1 MFEVFVESHA
11 VSALAQDAG
20 QGRLAHLDRL
30 PAHVGAVKLQEV
42 EGDALTRWRTKEAGK
57 TRQGDLV
64 QLLLKSNR
72 LRLCPVVQQERGA
85 IGESA

>member
-20 QGRLAHLDRL
+20 QVALRTSIGSRRMSA
-30 PAHVGAVKLQEV
+30 PQEV